1 MTAASFFETVEKMK
15 MIHRILIFVGILL
28 VLLAIFVFL
37 VYIPKAGEISRIR
50 KEITGLEQKVNR
62 AKMRASN
69 LTEFEEDEKQVD
81 AQFREALRLLPN
93 KREIPSLLKSITQLG
108 SDSNLEFRLF
118 SPKKEVVGDFYI
130 EIPVSVEVSGGY
142 HDVALFFDKVGR
154 MERIVNILDV
164 SMKPLKEGSTNLI
177 TTCDAVTYR
186 FKGEADE
193 KADKRKNK
201 KRKK

>member
-1 MTAASFFETVEKMK
+1 MRATSFFESVEKIK
-15 MIHRILIFVGILL
+15 MIHRILIFVGIVL
-28 VLLAIFVFL
+28 VLSAIFVFL
-37 VYIPKAGEISRIR
+37 AYIPMTGDIAQIR
-50 KEITGLEQKVNR
+50 KEITGLEQKINR

-69 LTEFEEDEKQVD
+69 LGKFEEEETQVD

-93 KREIPSLLKSITQLG
+93 KREIPNLLKSITQLG
-108 SDSNLEFRLF
+108 SDSNLEFRFF
-118 SPKKEVVGDFYI
+118 SPKKEVVADFYI
-130 EIPVSVEVSGGY
+130 EIPVSVEVSGCY

-164 SMKPLKEGSTNLI
+164 SMKPVKEGSTNLI

-193 KADKRKNK
+193 KAEKRKGKKK
-201 KRKK
+201 KR